1 MEAAIVDSPE
11 NMKSLPRTVWALGL
25 VSLFMDLSSELV
37 HALLPVFMTV
47 VLGASMVAV
56 GVVEGIAEAT
66 ASIVKVFSGAL
77 SDKLAHRKPLVAL
90 GYGLAALSKPLFPL
104 AGSVAL
110 VLGARFMDRIG
121 KGIRGAPRDAL
132 IADVTP
138 EGQRGAAYG
147 LRQALDTVGAVLGP
161 LAAILLMLALAS
173 EVRTV
178 LWFAVIPAVVSVL
191 VLLLVV
197 EEPGRS
203 ARQTTAQPVSRALRE
218 FGRHFWLV
226 VALGAVMTLARFSEA
241 FLVLRAQDLG
251 IALAMVP
258 SVLVVMNVVYTAIA
272 YPAGIAADHGQRK
285 ALLVWGFA
293 ALIAAD
299 IVLGTTRDWFWFF
312 GGIVLWGVHM
322 GLTQGLLSTLVA
334 DAAPGRLRGTAFGV
348 FHLVSGGALLAASVL
363 AGWLWGAFGARWTFY
378 AGAAFTALALAGLVL
393 SSRPGSGGRARQ
405 PS

>member
-1 MEAAIVDSPE
+1 M
-11 NMKSLPRTVWALGL
+11 
-25 VSLFMDLSSELV
+25 

-47 VLGASMVAV
+47 VLGASMVTV

-66 ASIVKVFSGAL
+66 AAIVKVFSGTL

-147 LRQALDTVGAVLGP
+147 LRQALDTAGAVLGP

-178 LWFAVIPAVVSVL
+178 LWFAVIPAVISVL
-191 VLLLVV
+191 ILLLGV
-197 EEPGRS
+197 EEAARP
-203 ARQTTAQPVSRALRE
+203 ARQTAAQPISRAALRE
-218 FGRHFWLV
+218 FDRHFWLV

-272 YPAGIAADHGQRK
+272 YPAGIAADRGRRK

-299 IVLGTTRDWFWFF
+299 IVLGATRDWLWFF

-378 AGAAFTALALAGLVL
+378 AGAAFTALALAGLAL

-405 PS
+405 RS